1 MGSDGLISRLR
12 PSLLMPTLAITGHE
26 LRGLAKSWLVRLWL
40 IAAALATFFTTAG
53 NWTTM
58 ESALLIASLQI
69 PFLVFPWFL
78 VVIMLGI
85 SPVTGVR
92 LDALA
97 DGILSRPVTRHE
109 FLLAAWLARVVV
121 VLAVYLCVSVPA
133 MVLIVNAR
141 RPVPADAVST
151 YGVLVTLGVVSL
163 VLTLLVSLAFCAG
176 TLLRQPLLAAVVLML
191 IWFPLSL
198 VLHTFSLEEF
208 SPISLNQALPT
219 VLKTPWRSASADEP
233 GPRAEDLE
241 SLARQ
246 TSQFLSILSGG
257 TTPTRPPQ
265 GSFLQRGDYEDFSV
279 PHIVLG
285 YGVPAVVALGLSLLV
300 FSRRDL

>member
-1 MGSDGLISRLR
+1 
-12 PSLLMPTLAITGHE
+12 MPTLAITGHE
-26 LRGLAKSWLVRLWL
+26 LRALAKSWLVRLWL

-58 ESALLIASLQI
+58 ESAVLIATLQI

-109 FLLAAWLARVVV
+109 FLLAAWLARLVT

-133 MVLIVNAR
+133 ILLITYAR
-141 RPVPADAVST
+141 RPVPADDLSL

-163 VLTLLVSLAFCAG
+163 VLMLLVSLAFCAG

-219 VLKTPWRSASADEP
+219 VLQTPWRTADVAAEP

-257 TTPTRPPQ
+257 ATPAREPQ
-265 GSFLQRGDYEDFSV
+265 GSFLERGDYDDFSV

-285 YGVPAVVALGLSLLV
+285 YGIPAVAALGLSLLV